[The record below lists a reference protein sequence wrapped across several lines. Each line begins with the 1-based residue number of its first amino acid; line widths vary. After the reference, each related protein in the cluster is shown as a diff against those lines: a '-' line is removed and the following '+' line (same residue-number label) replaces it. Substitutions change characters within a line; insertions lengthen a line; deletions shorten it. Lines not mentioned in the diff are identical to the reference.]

1 MPNVVHNKQ
10 IQNYNEVSAKC
21 VSYKDFIIDSKYFFL
36 NLIGCYFFI
45 WAVHGDFINVHDI
58 FQYFS
63 VCIDKHAIFIYNN

>member
-10 IQNYNEVSAKC
+10 IQNYNEVSAEC

-63 VCIDKHAIFIYNN
+63 VCIDKHAIFIYNS